1 MKRFTLKRMTL
12 SLVISLMFL
21 TSQSVFAQYKPLT
34 VVDGKY
40 SYGQTEK
47 SPGSQAF
54 DKLVDGKESTK
65 WCAWLNPS
73 LPDDKAY
80 PADSQQSANV
90 LYIIVKTDEAV
101 VPTFYFLV
109 NSDGIN
115 SEPRNNWKC
124 WKIYAGNFESDEQA
138 VRNGEG
144 WTLVDERIDEPMS
157 SENLASKDLDFNKS
171 DGLTAYQYYWI
182 EITETQGYY
191 YYETDALAQM
201 AEWGLGTHG
210 SFQQWVKEQENQGSA
225 KDEPVTYFS
234 RGGDPA
240 GFNNEGVA
248 NLFDGDSHTKWC
260 CSFTNRNADQ
270 TKNGGYA
277 IFKASRNMAPSYY
290 TLTTANDTQSNPG
303 RNWQQWRL
311 YGMNAADESAVTR
324 ESSSWVLLDDKSKV
338 ATGSRLNEL
347 PAANYTKAYFTPSI
361 QNTTEYRF
369 FKIEIDQVVE
379 SGLMQMA
386 DIALGDEYTFAL
398 ECNAIADAAAAKYTS
413 DTFAEKKLLDEMDAL
428 IAELRACTDPTLLND
443 LNTAIDEQSKK
454 IDASAT
460 NYAELKTARN
470 QAILAINAGKLSE
483 EGLAYL
489 TAWISET
496 DAIAPNDE
504 YPIGN
509 YAYLK
514 ANRQVTGDEAVAE
527 ANRVNAFIIN
537 SSELPDPITAKYK
550 FLSGTTENWKD
561 EEGPMYLIDGESG
574 LNGTSSTKWGTD
586 TSKDRFVIFKS
597 INKDTEEDE
606 PIQPTYYGLVTGN
619 DTDSYKSRNWKNWK
633 IWGANFAS
641 DEDATKDAD
650 GWVLLDSKENVGTD
664 ILKTT
669 NMYESYI
676 YLSEG
681 CAEPYKYFKI
691 EVYHDG
697 GMQMNEFTFYNTG
710 NLAEYRES
718 FATEFEEYDA
728 DSYNAYKGYRDSYKA
743 KYKELRTTVNA
754 PDVIKI
760 KNELVELQGLIEKSD
775 ELYTEYESVFA
786 DEFINLNIDSE
797 ELTAWHKGYTSE
809 KVGPDSK
816 YIRGTHD
823 YITDD
828 NTLDNDEMFLEIEY
842 LKSVVRAVNDNL
854 YILIGGHTV
863 EQWGDGFYGHLIYGI
878 ALNDKD
884 DDGNDVQATKW
895 GGNADADGNTYIIFR
910 TVEKSNPF
918 FYTLTTGNDT
928 GTYTSRNWGTW
939 YIYGGNFEGDGV
951 ATKDA
956 EGWVLVDSKENV
968 GQDRLHPVD
977 AEPSYFGFSTETTD
991 LYKYYKVVVTKAY
1004 SGKAIQ
1010 MNEIHFGTAAE
1021 FDEIKQEYIDSAS
1034 VFKIDD
1040 VVAEQKLIDN
1050 YKNWIEEIK
1059 DCQNMEALFRVNYQL
1074 ETLRDSISACA
1085 KVYAKYDGDVKAA
1098 IKFLEDNDLEESEAL
1113 TTLESYLE
1121 DDIEPNDVF
1130 VHGSVST
1137 ILDEHT
1143 LPDSVLVQEIDF
1155 LESLKRAAVAAGYGA
1170 GTDVSSLIINRSF
1183 AKAEQVFD
1191 NDGNKVGGTMHPE
1204 GWDGFVFSNGTNEAG
1219 TMSAAEFCNEQSK
1232 FNISQTLT
1240 GLKNGYYEVKL
1251 NAGFRPNGDIKS
1263 YNYCALAFAND
1274 TKTFVPVVLEGMEPD
1289 EEKAWTGSIADK
1301 EIYACDVLEPGQEP
1315 TGKPEIDSVVVGYVI
1330 WGVQGTINAILNN
1343 RHEISMVAQVTDGTL
1358 KIGLKNAGTQVGG
1371 DWLGAGNFRLTYLGE
1386 EATAEAIAAAAACNG
1401 ERVATLTDKYEAG
1414 DLGTE
1419 DEFKKAPN
1427 FGVAQRQALADAA
1440 SRTTVEQ
1447 LVADGNLFEEIN
1459 ATKAAYYNLYDYLV
1473 KVLDKWYRHT
1483 QINVDSYQI
1492 ALMDGSYDN
1501 VAAVDVALAKLLEE
1515 YPDYLEIANSELWV
1529 DSSEDPFNY
1538 AYTASQ
1544 DGRVIVRL
1552 SNMYDDPKENETI
1565 IEFEYASEN
1574 DVENVLLYNLTTAQ
1588 YVTVGEGKL
1597 EATSELKKVSVS
1609 VKDIPF
1615 TKATDEV
1622 GLSLMLKDG
1631 AKFNIARMR
1640 FVEAPSK
1647 SGDLNGVGKVTASDI
1662 QVVLNAMAEDI
1673 NNPAYDLNGDGKVTA
1688 SDIQV
1693 ILNIM
1698 AEE

>member
-12 SLVISLMFL
+12 SLVTSLLIL
-21 TSQSVFAQYKPLT
+21 TSQSVFAQYRPLT
-34 VVDGKY
+34 VVDGSY
-40 SYGQTEK
+40 SYGQSAK
-47 SPGSQAF
+47 NPGSHAF
-54 DKLVDGKESTK
+54 DKLVDTKETTM
-65 WCAWLNPS
+65 WRAWLNPS
-73 LPDDKAY
+73 LSDEEAY
-80 PADSQQSANV
+80 PVNTSMSANH
-90 LYIIVKTDEAV
+90 LHIIVKADIAV

-109 NSDGIN
+109 NSDGIKD
-115 SEPRNNWKC
+115 EPKNNWKS

-138 VRNGEG
+138 VRNDEG
-144 WTLVDERIDEPMS
+144 WTLIDERVDEPMS
-157 SENLASKDLDFNKS
+157 SDNLAYKDLDFNKA
-171 DGLTAYQYYWI
+171 DGKTAYQYYWI
-182 EITETQGYY
+182 ELTEAQGYY
-191 YYETDALAQM
+191 YEGTDAEIQM
-201 AEWGLGTHG
+201 AEWGLGTYG
-210 SFQQWVKEQENQGSA
+210 SFQNYLKEKENEGTA
-225 KDEPVTYFS
+225 KDQPVTYFYKV
-234 RGGDPA
+234 GKPD
-240 GFNNEGVA
+240 GFSGEGAA

-260 CSFTNRNADQ
+260 CSFTNRNAGQ
-270 TKNGGYA
+270 TTNGGYV
-277 IFKASRNMAPSYY
+277 IFKSSRNMAPSYY
-290 TLTTANDTQSNPG
+290 TLTTANDTQSNSG
-303 RNWQQWRL
+303 RNWKQWRL

-324 ESSSWVLLDDKSKV
+324 ESDAWVLLDDKVNV
-338 ATGSRLNEL
+338 ATGTRLNEL
-347 PAANYTKAYFTPSI
+347 PAANYTKAYFTPSVE
-361 QNTTEYRF
+361 NTTEYRF
-369 FKIEIDQVVE
+369 FKFEIDQCVE
-379 SGLMQMA
+379 TGLMQMGDA
-386 DIALGDEYTFAL
+386 TLGDEFTFVL
-398 ECNAIADAAAAKYTS
+398 DRNAIADAAAAGYNA
-413 DTFAEKKLLDEMDAL
+413 DTFAEKKLLDEMDAI
-428 IAELRACTDPTLLND
+428 IAEIRACTDPSLLNE
-443 LNTAIDEQSKK
+443 LNTAIDEQTKK
-454 IDASAT
+454 INASAT
-460 NYAELKTARN
+460 NYAELTTARN
-470 QAILAINAGKLSE
+470 QAILAINAGKLSA

-514 ANRQVTGDEAVAE
+514 ANRQVTGEEAVAE
-527 ANRVNAFIIN
+527 ANRINAFIIN

-550 FLSGTTENWKD
+550 FLSGTTENWN
-561 EEGPMYLIDGESG
+561 EAEGPASLIDGCSG
-574 LNGTSSTKWGTD
+574 LNGTSSTKWGTA
-586 TSKDRFVIFKS
+586 TSKDRFIIFKS
-597 INKDTEEDE
+597 INEDTEENE

-619 DTDSYKSRNWKNWK
+619 DTDTYKDRNWKNWK

-650 GWVLLDSKENVGTD
+650 AWVLLDSKQNVGTD
-664 ILKTT
+664 VLKTT

-681 CAEPYKYFKI
+681 CPEPYTYFKI

-710 NLAEYRES
+710 NLAEYREQ
-718 FATEFEEYDA
+718 FAQEFAEYDPEERP
-728 DSYNAYKGYRDSYKA
+728 AYKGYTDAYKA
-743 KYKELRTTVNA
+743 RYKDLKTTVNA

-760 KNELVELQGLIEKSD
+760 KNDLLDLQKQIASSAD
-775 ELYTEYESVFA
+775 LYDEYEAIYYDVAALS
-786 DEFINLNIDSE
+786 IDAE
-797 ELTAWHKGYTSE
+797 ELAAWQEGYTSE
-809 KVGPDSK
+809 KAGPDNK

-823 YITDD
+823 YIME
-828 NTLDNDEMFLEIEY
+828 NLSLDNDEMFLEIEY
-842 LKSVVRAVNDNL
+842 LKSVIRAVEDDL

-863 EQWGDGFYGHLIYGI
+863 EQWGDGFYGHLIDGI

-910 TVEKSNPF
+910 TVEKTNPF

-939 YIYGGNFEGDGV
+939 YIYGGNFEGDGA

-956 EGWVLVDSKENV
+956 EGWVLVDSKEDV

-977 AEPSYFGFSTETTD
+977 AEPSFFGFSTETTD
-991 LYKYYKVVVTKAY
+991 LYKYYKIVVTKAY

-1010 MNEIHFGTAAE
+1010 MNEIHFGTPEE
-1021 FDEIKQEYIDSAS
+1021 FEEIKKDYVAAANK
-1034 VFKIDD
+1034 FD
-1040 VVAEQKLIDN
+1040 VNDILAEERLIEN
-1050 YKNWIEEIK
+1050 YKNLVEEIQE
-1059 DCQNMEALFRVNYQL
+1059 CNNMEALFRVNLQL
-1074 ETLRDSISACA
+1074 ENLRDSISACA

-1098 IKFLEDNDLEESEAL
+1098 IKFLEDYDLEESEAL

-1191 NDGNKVGGTMHPE
+1191 KDGNKVSGTMQPE
-1204 GWDGFVFSNGTNEAG
+1204 GWDGYVYSNGTNDAG

-1232 FNISQTLT
+1232 LNISQTLKN
-1240 GLKNGYYEVKL
+1240 LKNGYYEVKL

-1274 TKTFVPVVLEGMEPD
+1274 TKTYVPVVLEGMEPD
-1289 EEKAWTGSIADK
+1289 EEKAWTGNIADK
-1301 EIYACDVLEPGQEP
+1301 VIYACDVDPDEEG
-1315 TGKPEIDSVVVGYVI
+1315 DSTIVGYVI

-1358 KIGLKNAGTQVGG
+1358 KIGLKNTGTQVGG

-1401 ERVATLTDKYEAG
+1401 ERVATLTNKYEVG
-1414 DLGTE
+1414 DLGSE
-1419 DEFKKAPN
+1419 GEFKKAPN
-1427 FGVAQRQALADAA
+1427 FGVAQRQALVDAA

-1483 QINVDSYQI
+1483 QINVDSYQE
-1492 ALMDGSYDN
+1492 ALMDGTYDN
-1501 VAAVDVALAKLLEE
+1501 VVAVDAALAKLLEE

-1538 AYTASQ
+1538 AYTATQ
-1544 DGRVIVRL
+1544 DGRVIVKL

-1565 IEFEYASEN
+1565 IEFEYASDN
-1574 DVENVLLYNLTTAQ
+1574 DVENVLLYNMTTAQ

-1622 GLSLMLKDG
+1622 GLSIILKDG

-1647 SGDLNGVGKVTASDI
+1647 SGDLNGDDHVDASDI
-1662 QVVLNAMAEDI
+1662 QMILNDMAEGT
-1673 NNPAYDLNGDGKVTA
+1673 NNPAYDLNGDEHIDA
-1688 SDIQV
+1688 SDIQI

-1698 AEE
+1698 AEEN